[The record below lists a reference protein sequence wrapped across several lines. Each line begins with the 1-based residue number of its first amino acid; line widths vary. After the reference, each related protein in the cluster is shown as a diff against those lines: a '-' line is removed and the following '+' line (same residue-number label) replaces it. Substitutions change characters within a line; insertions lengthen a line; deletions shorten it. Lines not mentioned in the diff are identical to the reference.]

1 MYPLSNSPASPSD
14 PYFGRAQMAPLP
26 VVLSVLVS
34 QVLLKLLLFGQ
45 PFLHRLAMPLEGWSG
60 GLISP
65 SATAGMLTLF
75 VIVGGLILISGSL
88 RLHTLGWD
96 RDGFRIGMLL
106 FIVLVT
112 AGQVVPVTSLIVTT
126 GTVEL
131 STVAPTGQFVAASIE
146 NWIGAAL
153 GEELIYRGFLL
164 VQIYFLLLTRSR
176 LSRESSL
183 VAAIAVSQVWFGL
196 NHAGS
201 ALRMGLA
208 PVAATGYLLHATL
221 VGILLAVLFI
231 RSGSIIV
238 PIVAHGLLNLPISFL
253 PSAVDPQIVM
263 LVLICAAMLVLPYCY
278 SAQSRRFRV
287 PTVLAVLSREA
298 ARSACLTSS
307 DISESSRSS
316 F

>member
-1 MYPLSNSPASPSD
+1 
-14 PYFGRAQMAPLP
+14 
-26 VVLSVLVS
+26 
-34 QVLLKLLLFGQ
+34 
-45 PFLHRLAMPLEGWSG
+45 
-60 GLISP
+60 
-65 SATAGMLTLF
+65 
-75 VIVGGLILISGSL
+75 
-88 RLHTLGWD
+88 
-96 RDGFRIGMLL
+96 
-106 FIVLVT
+106 
-112 AGQVVPVTSLIVTT
+112 
-126 GTVEL
+126 
-131 STVAPTGQFVAASIE
+131 
-146 NWIGAAL
+146 
-153 GEELIYRGFLL
+153 
-164 VQIYFLLLTRSR
+164 
-176 LSRESSL
+176 
-183 VAAIAVSQVWFGL
+183 
-196 NHAGS
+196 
-201 ALRMGLA
+201 MGLA